1 MSKVTF
7 QLSVGAV
14 AFVLIVTYLAIDIEN
29 FPGIGIYGIRYTDTD
44 TVYCGIL
51 IPSVSSNQHFETN
64 PFYTFYAA
72 FSVGPQ
78 HRNRVGLLTSH

>member
-29 FPGIGIYGIRYTDTD
+29 FPGIGIYGIRIRFTA
-44 TVYCGIL
+44 VY
-51 IPSVSSNQHFETN
+51 
-64 PFYTFYAA
+64 
-72 FSVGPQ
+72 
-78 HRNRVGLLTSH
+78 